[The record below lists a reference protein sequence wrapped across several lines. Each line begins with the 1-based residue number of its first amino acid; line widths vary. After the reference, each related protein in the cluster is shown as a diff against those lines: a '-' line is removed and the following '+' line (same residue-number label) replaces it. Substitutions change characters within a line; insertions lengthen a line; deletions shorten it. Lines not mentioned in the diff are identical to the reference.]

1 MDIDNLITEVSMTPC
16 IWDASHKQ
24 HSDRTVTAQQWKRI
38 AEKLGVSDEAA
49 KKKFKNLRDQFR
61 LELKKVP
68 LEKSGDQELQMEE
81 YLTIWPWFRKMY
93 FLKDQILRR
102 ANTGN
107 SSGASAKRKYE
118 MDYTEGEIANQPSPL
133 QVFDGI
139 QNYLS
144 KGQSEDSDCSK
155 KMKESS
161 LQGNFLEMLR
171 KQAEEERDGDRMFL
185 LSLLPAMKAL
195 EPQRA
200 CLFRIKVQQLLYEAQ
215 FSQDFGQT
223 FSE

>member
-1 MDIDNLITEVSMTPC
+1 M
-16 IWDASHKQ
+16 
-24 HSDRTVTAQQWKRI
+24 
-38 AEKLGVSDEAA
+38 
-49 KKKFKNLRDQFR
+49 
-61 LELKKVP
+61 
-68 LEKSGDQELQMEE
+68 GD
-81 YLTIWPWFRKMY
+81 
-93 FLKDQILRR
+93 
-102 ANTGN
+102 
-107 SSGASAKRKYE
+107 
-118 MDYTEGEIANQPSPL
+118 QPSPL

-155 KMKESS
+155 KMKESN
-161 LQGNFLEMLR
+161 LQVNFLELLR
-171 KQAEEERDGDRMFL
+171 TQAEEERDGDRMFL